1 MTLIT
6 HRFRTFMRK
15 KKQIFRWK
23 PFSKDDPS
31 KEKEKE
37 KELPICYECKKS
49 GHFKIHYFLLKKSIK
64 KIKKKATMATW
75 SDNDDSSSDEKI
87 YEVANLYLMVQKEKI
102 TSKIK
107 FEFTFNELQ
116 DAFYDVL
123 DEFKKFR
130 LKIRI
135 LKNLIIP

>member
-1 MTLIT
+1 
-6 HRFRTFMRK
+6 
-15 KKQIFRWK
+15 
-23 PFSKDDPS
+23 
-31 KEKEKE
+31 
-37 KELPICYECKKS
+37 
-49 GHFKIHYFLLKKSIK
+49 
-64 KIKKKATMATW
+64 
-75 SDNDDSSSDEKI
+75 
-87 YEVANLYLMVQKEKI
+87 MVQKEKI